1 MNYNAEEQYQSM
13 LRAYE
18 ALRALA
24 TDIGKTAVIGDHAAV
39 DAAKFFFIAC
49 YHFKDWLK
57 KDSRITRPKDV
68 EAFINTNHALAL
80 AADLCNSFKHAG
92 PDKAKTPRSGTHL
105 DQINMAYS
113 LDIPATTEP
122 GFIKGTRNPS
132 DGDTITISHSNRIG
146 SPVATAKVVLTIGG
160 NKHEALDLAT
170 QCVKDWDTF
179 LAAQGI
185 QFSKT

>member
-18 ALRALA
+18 ALRVLA
-24 TDIGKTAVIGDHAAV
+24 TDIGKTAVIGDHAAG
-39 DAAKFFFIAC
+39 DAAKSFFIAC

-68 EAFINTNHALAL
+68 EDFISTNHALSL

-92 PDKAKTPRSGTHL
+92 LDKTPRSGTHL

-113 LDIPATTEP
+113 LDMPATTEP
-122 GFIKGTRNPS
+122 GFIEMPRKPS
-132 DGDTITISHSNRIG
+132 DGDTITISCNNRIG